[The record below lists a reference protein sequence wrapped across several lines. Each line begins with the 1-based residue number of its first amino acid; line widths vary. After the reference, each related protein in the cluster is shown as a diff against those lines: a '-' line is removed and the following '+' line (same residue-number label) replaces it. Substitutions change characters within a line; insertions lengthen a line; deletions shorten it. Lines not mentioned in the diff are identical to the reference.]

1 MLNYLRMPATH
12 DVCGGDALKL
22 TWTEFFKFLAWR
34 FIAFLAA
41 ADVVIVR
48 NTSPSGSRVILGF
61 RQKCNSADGWEGFHN
76 GRIEG
81 SMDKQDELRAAMALP
96 GETTFLLIPG
106 RCVGGGCYCDVVR
119 PRGDDKKLFD
129 LKSAVAFDLAGFS
142 LHGTNRDKWLDRED
156 FVQHKPLPGG
166 HHLFAVKS
174 FDHEFSEWPQDK
186 NTKRYEEENITQN
199 EITGYHGMGHLRVA
213 AAIMREQEEQVQ
225 ATPGEQQQEET
236 EESQGRSQGML
247 ADINSLSMLAKLEG
261 LYTEFIPFLL
271 GVLSLKAALNET
283 REVLTKMLDETY
295 TTTVPVLQ
303 HPTDFLMSS
312 SVWTSIA
319 FFIITYL
326 VALLNASRLDLES
339 AFRPW
344 VYDKDARCGGH
355 RPVSRA
361 QHFWFQ
367 VRPQTMNVSEFL
379 VPRLITNLAVVALKT
394 QGCDPYGV
402 QDIPACTG
410 EEPNLSEKALQYG
423 TSGFAMAYFAFSL
436 NVVCWRITLLIEE
449 DRGGPDFNT
458 FKKVT
463 AWHICKGAGIALC
476 VCQLVVLFVV
486 AQYRFCLI
494 PGIVAAPLVIIVCII
509 IWVVIFVLKPHKLKV
524 GIEQNTV
531 SSSVSGTATLL
542 YRLAKV
548 FVSGLQKVGDLVISC
563 RCANVSE
570 VIFKLIAT
578 FKRANAKFLS
588 FMSRNYL
595 HLEMLIYA
603 LSLVFVIV
611 YISTVSIDFDPWVS
625 LRPNASKVEVVGD

>member
-1 MLNYLRMPATH
+1 MLKSHNRSFARLPATRD
-12 DVCGGDALKL
+12 DVCGVDALKL

-61 RQKCNSADGWEGFHN
+61 RQKCNSARGWEGFHN

-96 GETTFLLIPG
+96 GDTTFLLVPG

-119 PRGDDKKLFD
+119 PRGDDKELFDLD
-129 LKSAVAFDLAGFS
+129 LKSAVAFDLTGFF
-142 LHGTNRDKWLDRED
+142 LHGTNHDNWPDRED
-156 FVQHKPLPGG
+156 FVQHKPLSGG

-174 FDHEFSEWPQDK
+174 FDDEFSEWPKDK
-186 NTKRYEEENITQN
+186 RSIEEKDITQ
-199 EITGYHGMGHLRVA
+199 EGMGHLRVA

-225 ATPGEQQQEET
+225 ATPGEQQEET

-261 LYTEFIPFLL
+261 LYTEFIPFVL

-326 VALLNASRLDLES
+326 VALLNASRFDLKS
-339 AFRPW
+339 VFRPW
-344 VYDKDARCGGH
+344 VYDKDVRCRGYH
-355 RPVSRA
+355 PVSRA

-367 VRPQTMNVSEFL
+367 VRPQTVNVAEFL

-394 QGCDPYGV
+394 QGCDLYGV

-410 EEPNLSEKALQYG
+410 EELNLSEKALQYG

-449 DRGGPDFNT
+449 DDLNT

-509 IWVVIFVLKPHKLKV
+509 IWVVIFILKPHKLKV

-542 YRLAKV
+542 YRLATV

-570 VIFKLIAT
+570 VISKLIAT
-578 FKRANAKFLS
+578 FKVTNAKFLS

-595 HLEMLIYA
+595 HLAMLIYA
-603 LSLVFVIV
+603 LSLVVVIV

-625 LRPNASKVEVVGD
+625 LRSNASRVEVVGD